1 MNTNTAARYIL
12 YAVGIALVLLVT
24 AKLVLVTAVLLQ
36 LMLLVGVAVY
46 LSKRFDA
53 MRVELED
60 EVAAGLQEIHQ
71 DMAALREEVRE
82 IREARV
88 SSNNHTRP
96 VRPAASLAQQ
106 GPAPV
111 SAIFREW
118 K

>member
-12 YAVGIALVLLVT
+12 YAGGIALVLLVT
-24 AKLVLVTAVLLQ
+24 AKLVLVTAILLQ

-82 IREARV
+82 IRERG
-88 SSNNHTRP
+88 SSSNHTRP